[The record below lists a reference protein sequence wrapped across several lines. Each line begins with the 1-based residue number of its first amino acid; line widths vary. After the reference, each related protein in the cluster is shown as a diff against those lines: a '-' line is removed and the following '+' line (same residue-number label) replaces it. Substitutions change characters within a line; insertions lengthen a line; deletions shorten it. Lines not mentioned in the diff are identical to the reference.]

1 MSVWNKDKVE
11 RVIRL
16 QHLLESGFSV
26 FEEYD
31 NAFIMKKSDDYKV
44 VSKDY
49 EELWSYKTK

>member
-16 QHLLESGFSV
+16 QHLLEGGFSV

-31 NAFIMKKSDDYKV
+31 NAFIMKMDKDYLV

-49 EELWSYKTK
+49 EELWSYMLK